1 MPPATDERSTPS
13 MNKSTAK
20 TLAKKLRG
28 SLYMEYRKYPGLWTG
43 NPKYA
48 KKLMTRKVRHEL
60 KMVHME
66 I

>member
-1 MPPATDERSTPS
+1 
-13 MNKSTAK
+13 MNKDTAK

-43 NPKYA
+43 DSKYA
-48 KKLMTRKVRHEL
+48 KKLMARKVRHEL
-60 KMVHME
+60 KRVRME